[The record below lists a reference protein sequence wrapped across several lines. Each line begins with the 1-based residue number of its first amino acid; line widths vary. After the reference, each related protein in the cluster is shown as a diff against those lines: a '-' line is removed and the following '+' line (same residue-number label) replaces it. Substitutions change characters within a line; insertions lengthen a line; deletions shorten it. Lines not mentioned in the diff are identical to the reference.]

1 MNISKKFKGFKGGAK
16 MTKSTNHVGVLGKY
30 TRNGT
35 PNGFT
40 SITPFITVKNPSEA
54 IEFYKTVFN
63 ARVKDITEHIDANGN
78 KIIVHAELDFEN
90 GFLQLG
96 AANPAYKLV
105 LPPDEDNAC
114 YSLGIYVVNVDQV
127 FENAVARGA
136 KVREPIANFVSVDR
150 YGSIL
155 DPFGVRWSIMTRIE
169 DLSEE
174 ESSRRVAE
182 WAKSFS
188 EE

>member
-1 MNISKKFKGFKGGAK
+1 
-16 MTKSTNHVGVLGKY
+16 MTKIIEYMGVSGKY
-30 TRNGT
+30 TKNGT
-35 PNGFT
+35 PKGST

-63 ARVKDITEHIDANGN
+63 ARVTDITEYPDENGN
-78 KIIVHAELDFEN
+78 KIIVHAELDFGN

-114 YSLGIYVVNVDQV
+114 YSLGIYVINVDEA

-136 KVREPIANFVSVDR
+136 KVREPVANFVSGDR
-150 YGSIL
+150 FGSIL

-188 EE
+188 GE

>member
-1 MNISKKFKGFKGGAK
+1 MTGNVEENRSNANI
-16 MTKSTNHVGVLGKY
+16 GVTGKY
-30 TRNGT
+30 TKNGT

-40 SITPFITVKNPSEA
+40 SITPFIVVKNPSEA
-54 IEFYKTVFN
+54 IAFYKTVFG
-63 ARVKDITEHIDANGN
+63 ARVKDITEFPDGNGN
-78 KIIVHAELDFEN
+78 QIIVHAELDFGN

-96 AANPAYKLV
+96 AANPDYKLV

-114 YSLGIYVVNVDQV
+114 YSLAIYVVNADQV
-127 FENAVARGA
+127 FENAVEKGA
-136 KVREPIANFVSVDR
+136 KVREPISSFVSGDR

-155 DPFGVRWSIMTRIE
+155 DPFGVRWSIMTRVE

-174 ESSRRVAE
+174 ESSRRVAD

-188 EE
+188 GE

>member
-1 MNISKKFKGFKGGAK
+1 
-16 MTKSTNHVGVLGKY
+16 MTDSTKY
-30 TRNGT
+30 TGVTGNYTKDGI

-40 SITPFITVKNPSEA
+40 TITPFIVVKNPSEA

-63 ARVKDITEHIDANGN
+63 ARVKDVTEFSDGNGN
-78 KIIVHAELDFEN
+78 KIVVHAELDFGN

-96 AANPAYKLV
+96 AANPSYKLV

-114 YSLGIYVVNVDQV
+114 YSLGIYVTNADEV
-127 FENAVARGA
+127 FANAVARGA
-136 KVREPIANFVSVDR
+136 KVREPVANFVSGDR
-150 YGSIL
+150 YGNIL

-174 ESSRRVAE
+174 ESSQRVKE
-182 WAKSFS
+182 WAKSLS
-188 EE
+188 GD

>member
-1 MNISKKFKGFKGGAK
+1 M
-16 MTKSTNHVGVLGKY
+16 
-30 TRNGT
+30 
-35 PNGFT
+35 
-40 SITPFITVKNPSEA
+40 KNPSEA

-63 ARVKDITEHIDANGN
+63 ARVKDITEYPDGKGK
-78 KIIVHAELDFEN
+78 KIIVHAELDFGN

-96 AANPAYKLV
+96 AANPTYKLG

-114 YSLGIYVVNVDQV
+114 YSLGIYLINVDQV

-136 KVREPIANFVSVDR
+136 KVRGSVASFVSSDR
-150 YGSIL
+150 FGSIL
-155 DPFGVRWSIMTRIE
+155 DPFGVRWTIMTRIE

-182 WAKSFS
+182 WPKSFS
-188 EE
+188 GE

>member
-1 MNISKKFKGFKGGAK
+1 
-16 MTKSTNHVGVLGKY
+16 MTESREYTGVSGKY
-30 TRNGT
+30 TKKGM

-54 IEFYKTVFN
+54 IEFYTTVFN
-63 ARVKDITEHIDANGN
+63 ARVKDITEYPDENGN
-78 KIIVHAELDFEN
+78 KIIVHAELDFGN

-96 AANPAYKLV
+96 AANPAYQLV

-114 YSLGIYVVNVDQV
+114 YSFGIYVMNADQV
-127 FENAVARGA
+127 IENAVARGA
-136 KVREPIANFVSVDR
+136 KVREPVTNFVSGDR
-150 YGSIL
+150 FGSIL
-155 DPFGVRWSIMTRIE
+155 DPCGVRWSIMTRIE

-188 EE
+188 GE

>member
-1 MNISKKFKGFKGGAK
+1 
-16 MTKSTNHVGVLGKY
+16 MTESREYMGVSGKY
-30 TRNGT
+30 TKSGI
-35 PNGFT
+35 PNGVT

-54 IEFYKTVFN
+54 IEFYSTVFN
-63 ARVKDITEHIDANGN
+63 ARVKDITEYPDGNGN
-78 KIIVHAELDFEN
+78 KIIVHAELDFGT

-96 AANPAYKLV
+96 AANPTYKLV

-114 YSLGIYVVNVDQV
+114 YSLGIYVMNVDQV
-127 FENAVARGA
+127 IENAVARGA
-136 KVREPIANFVSVDR
+136 KVREPVANFVSGDR
-150 YGSIL
+150 FGSIL
-155 DPFGVRWSIMTRIE
+155 DPCGVRWSIMTRIE

-188 EE
+188 GE

>member
-1 MNISKKFKGFKGGAK
+1 
-16 MTKSTNHVGVLGKY
+16 MTESREYVGVSGKY
-30 TRNGT
+30 TKKGI

-63 ARVKDITEHIDANGN
+63 ARVKDITEYPDENGN
-78 KIIVHAELDFEN
+78 KIIVHAELDFGN

-96 AANPAYKLV
+96 AANPTYKLV
-105 LPPDEDNAC
+105 LPPDAENAC
-114 YSLGIYVVNVDQV
+114 YSFGIYVMNVDQV

-136 KVREPIANFVSVDR
+136 KVREPVTNFVSGDR
-150 YGSIL
+150 FGSIL
-155 DPFGVRWSIMTRIE
+155 DPCGVRWSIMTRIE

-188 EE
+188 GE

>member
-1 MNISKKFKGFKGGAK
+1 MTDSKYR
-16 MTKSTNHVGVLGKY
+16 GVSGKY
-30 TRNGT
+30 TKNGT

-40 SITPFITVKNPSEA
+40 SITPFIVIKNPSEA
-54 IEFYKTVFN
+54 IEFYKSVFN
-63 ARVKDITEHIDANGN
+63 ARIKDITEFSDGNGN
-78 KIIVHAELDFEN
+78 NIVVHAELDFGN

-105 LPPDEDNAC
+105 LPPDEDHAC
-114 YSLGIYVVNVDQV
+114 YSLGIYVANVDQV

-136 KVREPIANFVSVDR
+136 KIREPIANFVSGDR
-150 YGSIL
+150 FGSIL

-174 ESSRRVAE
+174 ESSQRVKE
-182 WAKSFS
+182 WADSFKST
-188 EE
+188 EKQKE

>member
-1 MNISKKFKGFKGGAK
+1 MTENIKYDAVS
-16 MTKSTNHVGVLGKY
+16 GKY
-30 TRNGT
+30 TKNGT

-40 SITPFITVKNPSEA
+40 SLTPFITVKEPSEA
-54 IEFYKTVFN
+54 IEFYKIVFN
-63 ARVKDITEHIDANGN
+63 ARVKDITEYTDGDGN
-78 KIIVHAELDFEN
+78 KLIVHAELDFGN

-96 AANPAYKLV
+96 AANPTYKLV

-114 YSLGIYVVNVDQV
+114 YSIGIYVINVDEV

-136 KVREPIANFVSVDR
+136 KVREPVTNFVSGDR
-150 YGSIL
+150 FGSIL

-174 ESSRRVAE
+174 ESSRRVAQ

-188 EE
+188 GE

>member
-1 MNISKKFKGFKGGAK
+1 MTDNKKSLG
-16 MTKSTNHVGVLGKY
+16 MSGKY

-35 PNGFT
+35 PDGLT
-40 SITPFITVKNPSEA
+40 SITPFIVIKNPSEA

-63 ARVKDITEHIDANGN
+63 ARIKDITEFKDGNGN
-78 KIIVHAELDFEN
+78 KIVVHAELDFGN

-114 YSLGIYVVNVDQV
+114 YSLAIYVADVDQV
-127 FENAVARGA
+127 FENAVAGGA
-136 KVREPIANFVSVDR
+136 KIREPIANFVSGDR
-150 YGSIL
+150 FGSIL
-155 DPFGVRWSIMTRIE
+155 DPFGVRWTIMTRIE

-174 ESSRRVAE
+174 ESIRRVKE
-182 WAKSFS
+182 WADSFKSTAKQK
-188 EE
+188 E

>member
-1 MNISKKFKGFKGGAK
+1 MTDNKNIGVSGRY
-16 MTKSTNHVGVLGKY
+16 TK
-30 TRNGT
+30 NGT
-35 PNGFT
+35 PDGFT
-40 SITPFITVKNPSEA
+40 SITPFIVIKNPSEA

-63 ARVKDITEHIDANGN
+63 ARIKDITEFPDGNGN
-78 KIIVHAELDFEN
+78 KIVVHAELDFGN

-114 YSLGIYVVNVDQV
+114 YSIAIYVADVDQV

-136 KVREPIANFVSVDR
+136 KVREPIANFVSGDR
-150 YGSIL
+150 FGSML
-155 DPFGVRWSIMTRIE
+155 DPFGVRWTIMTRIE

-174 ESSRRVAE
+174 ESVRRVRE
-182 WAKSFS
+182 WADSFKRI
-188 EE
+188 EKQKE

>member
-1 MNISKKFKGFKGGAK
+1 
-16 MTKSTNHVGVLGKY
+16 MTESIKYMGVSGKY
-30 TRNGT
+30 TKNGT
-35 PNGFT
+35 PSGFT

-63 ARVKDITEHIDANGN
+63 ARVKDITEYPDGNGN
-78 KIIVHAELDFEN
+78 KIIVHAELDFGN

-96 AANPAYKLV
+96 AANPVYKLA

-114 YSLGIYVVNVDQV
+114 YSLGIYVINVDQV
-127 FENAVARGA
+127 FENAVASGA
-136 KVREPIANFVSVDR
+136 KVREPVASFVSGDR
-150 YGSIL
+150 FGSIL

-188 EE
+188 GE

>member
-1 MNISKKFKGFKGGAK
+1 MTDCKKYI
-16 MTKSTNHVGVLGKY
+16 GVTGKY
-30 TRNGT
+30 TKNGI

-40 SITPFITVKNPSEA
+40 AITPFIVVKNPSKA

-63 ARVKDITEHIDANGN
+63 VRVKDVTEFSDGNGN
-78 KIIVHAELDFEN
+78 KTIVHAELDFGN

-96 AANPAYKLV
+96 AENPSYKLV
-105 LPPDEDNAC
+105 LPPTEDNAC
-114 YSLGIYVVNVDQV
+114 YSLAIYVEDVDQV

-136 KVREPIANFVSVDR
+136 KIREKIANFVSGDR
-150 YGSIL
+150 FGSIL

-174 ESSRRVAE
+174 ESIRRVRE
-182 WAKSFS
+182 WADSFKSTEKQKNRFD
-188 EE
+188 